1 MEKEEKVLTR
11 VEKVE
16 MKLEE
21 LAQLLGSDYPAM
33 IVVPVN
39 EGAFSIVNLGDEEE
53 NELLKSVVNVGMSLT
68 HQAINM
74 KNTFIASS
82 AYFSSMD
89 HGFAIKLTSS
99 MMNVAAKK
107 AAERSINEEDKEIE
121 AVSDS
126 KLMDVYPYES

>member
-11 VEKVE
+11 VEKIEV
-16 MKLEE
+16 KLEE

-33 IVVPVN
+33 IIVPVN

-53 NELLKSVVNVGMSLT
+53 NELLKYVVNVGMSLT

-107 AAERSINEEDKEIE
+107 AAEQSINEEDKEIE
-121 AVSDS
+121 VNT
-126 KLMDVYPYES
+126 EIN

>member
-11 VEKVE
+11 VEKIEV
-16 MKLEE
+16 KLEE

-33 IVVPVN
+33 IIVPVN
-39 EGAFSIVNLGDEEE
+39 EGAFSIVNLGNEEE

-68 HQAINM
+68 HQAINI

-82 AYFSSMD
+82 AYFSSLD

-99 MMNVAAKK
+99 MMDVAAKK
-107 AAERSINEEDKEIE
+107 AADQSVNKEDEEAEVNTEIN
-121 AVSDS
+121 
-126 KLMDVYPYES
+126 

>member
-107 AAERSINEEDKEIE
+107 ATERSINEEDKEIE
-121 AVSDS
+121 VNT
-126 KLMDVYPYES
+126 EIN

>member
-1 MEKEEKVLTR
+1 MKKEEKVLTR

-89 HGFAIKLTSS
+89 HGFAMKLTSS

-121 AVSDS
+121 VNT
-126 KLMDVYPYES
+126 EIN

>member
-11 VEKVE
+11 VEKIEV
-16 MKLEE
+16 KLEE

-33 IVVPVN
+33 IIVPVN

-121 AVSDS
+121 VNT
-126 KLMDVYPYES
+126 EIN

>member
-68 HQAINM
+68 HQAINI

-82 AYFSSMD
+82 AYFSSLD

-121 AVSDS
+121 VNT
-126 KLMDVYPYES
+126 EIN

>member
-11 VEKVE
+11 AEKVE

-107 AAERSINEEDKEIE
+107 AAEQSINEEDKEIE
-121 AVSDS
+121 VNTEI
-126 KLMDVYPYES
+126 K